1 MEFVTYRLTASA
13 KVPRPEMKRLSAD
26 GRSLEAAA
34 RSPRMADFAED
45 GRHEAAVYARDWL
58 PPGAELEGPLIVE
71 EDTATTLVHPGQT
84 LRVDDYGFL
93 RITGA

>member
-1 MEFVTYRLTASA
+1 
-13 KVPRPEMKRLSAD
+13 MKRLSAE
-26 GRSLEAAA
+26 GRSLEAASRPA
-34 RSPRMADFAED
+34 RMADCAED
-45 GRHEAAVYARDWL
+45 GRHKAAVYARDRL

-93 RITGA
+93 RITDA

>member
-1 MEFVTYRLTASA
+1 
-13 KVPRPEMKRLSAD
+13 MKRLSAE
-26 GRSLEAAA
+26 GRSLEAASRPA
-34 RSPRMADFAED
+34 RMADFAED
-45 GRHEAAVYARDWL
+45 GRHEAAVYARDRL

-93 RITGA
+93 RITDA